1 VALDSRTEDLGGLLR
16 AQAQRSPD
24 APFLWLKE
32 TDERLTY
39 ADFDERVDRVA
50 AALAALGVER
60 GASVNVMLPNCRENL
75 LASYAL
81 KRLGAVEA
89 AINSQ
94 FRGPA
99 LARMLE
105 LSSAPLLITSSEYAE
120 PLEAIASDIPTTR
133 RVVLHGE
140 AASAPAVGDSTLAF
154 GELEAARPSAPVAAV
169 EATDPATVIFT
180 SGTTGHSK
188 GCVLSHRMLVRSAEA
203 IVDACGLSADDVV
216 YAPYPLFHIQGA
228 YLDVLP
234 ALLVGAEAIVPRRF
248 SASAFWDDMRAF
260 GVTVFGIVGTVM
272 QILWN
277 REPSPGDRDHRVRL
291 AWGGPTPVDLRA
303 FEERFGVAVLRGEHT
318 YGMTEIGIVCMGDHD
333 PLASGRVRPIY
344 DVIVADDDDV
354 PLPAGE
360 IGEILVRPREPGVLF
375 DGYLNRAEATVG
387 ATRNLWFH
395 TGDLGHLDDARRLTF
410 LGRKREMIRRAGHNI
425 STWEVEEA
433 VGAYPAVLECAALGR
448 PSPMGEEEV
457 EVFVVPRPGADLDLE
472 PLLDFCREHM
482 AAFMVPQHVLVVS
495 EIPKTATGK
504 LALGALEELRAIG
517 S

>member
-1 VALDSRTEDLGGLLR
+1 VEDLASLLR
-16 AQAQRSPD
+16 AQAERSPD
-24 APFLWLKE
+24 APFVWFKE
-32 TDERLTY
+32 TGERIGY

-50 AALAALGVER
+50 AGLAALGVER
-60 GASVNVMLPNCRENL
+60 GSSVNVMLPNCPENL

-105 LSSAPLLITSSEYAE
+105 LSGAPLLITSSEFGE
-120 PLEAIASDIPTTR
+120 PLDAIASDLPTTR
-133 RVVLHGE
+133 QVVLQGE
-140 AASAPAVGDSTLAF
+140 VESGPAVGDSTIAF
-154 GELEAARPSAPVAAV
+154 GELEAAEPFEHPVAV

-188 GCVLSHRMLVRSAEA
+188 GCVLSHRMLVRSAES
-203 IVDACGLSADDVV
+203 IVDACELSADDVV
-216 YAPYPLFHIQGA
+216 YAPYPLFHIQGS

-234 ALLVGAEAIVPRRF
+234 ALLVGGEAVVPRRF

-291 AWGGPTPVDLRA
+291 AWGGPTPVDLDA
-303 FEERFGVAVLRGEHT
+303 FEERFGVTVLRGEHT
-318 YGMTEIGIVCMGDHD
+318 YGMTEIGIICMGDRD
-333 PLASGRVRPIY
+333 PLLSGRVRPIY
-344 DVIVADDDDV
+344 DVIVAGDDDAA
-354 PLPAGE
+354 LPAGE
-360 IGEILVRPREPGVLF
+360 VGEILVRPREPGVLF
-375 DGYLNRAEATVG
+375 DGYMDRPEATVA

-395 TGDLGHLDDARRLTF
+395 TGDLGHLDDGGRLTF

-425 STWEVEEA
+425 STWEVEEG
-433 VGAYPAVLECAALGR
+433 VGAHPGVLECAALGR
-448 PSPMGEEEV
+448 PSEMGEEEV
-457 EVFVVPRPGADLDLE
+457 EVFVVARPGAELDVE
-472 PLLDFCREHM
+472 QLLDFCRERM
-482 AAFMVPQHVLVVS
+482 AAFMVPQHVLVVA

-504 LALGALEELRAIG
+504 LALGGLEELRRAAG
-517 S
+517 PGARP